1 MSTKEYGT
9 DKKSETNFSYLSI
22 GSNIGDRLQNLSRS
36 QIEIEKIVGK
46 IHKSSKIYETEP
58 WGYKE
63 QNFFLNKVVYV
74 ETLLNAESLLLACKK
89 IEKNMG
95 REKNKK
101 WRERNIDIDIL
112 YYNNVIIKKKDLQI
126 PHKHLH
132 ERRFILKPLNDI
144 NPNYINPTLRKTN
157 SKLLSECTDNSI
169 VNDI

>member
-22 GSNIGDRLQNLSRS
+22 GSNIGDRLHNLSKS
-36 QIEIEKIVGK
+36 QIEIEKVIGK

-63 QNFFLNKVVYV
+63 QKFFLNMVIYV

-95 REKNKK
+95 RVKNKK
-101 WRERNIDIDIL
+101 WGERNIDIDIL
-112 YYNNVIIKKKDLQI
+112 YYNNDIINQKDLQI

-132 ERRFILKPLNDI
+132 ERKFILKPLNDI
-144 NPNYINPTLRKTN
+144 NPNYINPSIRKTN
-157 SKLLSECTDNSI
+157 SKLLNECTDNSI